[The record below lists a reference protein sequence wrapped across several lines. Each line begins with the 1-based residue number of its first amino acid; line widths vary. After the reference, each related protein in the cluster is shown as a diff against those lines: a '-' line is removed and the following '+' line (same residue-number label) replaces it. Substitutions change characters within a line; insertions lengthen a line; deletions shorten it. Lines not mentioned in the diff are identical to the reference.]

1 MTEEQIGRL
10 FQAFEQADSSTTRKY
25 GGTGLGLAISKQL
38 VGLMGGEIGVTS
50 EPDNG
55 STFRFTARFGRTI
68 AAPRPSLSLEA
79 NLRDRRV
86 LIIDDN
92 PPARSVLSNML
103 GSMSL
108 TADEATSGEE
118 GIKMVNRAVKGGKPY
133 DVVFIDWQM
142 PGLDGI
148 ETGNRIL
155 ALPSLIAQP
164 YLVMVTA
171 YGREEVL
178 RMAENSGF
186 GSILIKPVTSSTLF
200 ETVVAS
206 FGGSIKTFGGERP
219 AVPDLDVTR
228 LRGARVLLVE
238 DNEINREVAL
248 GHLADA
254 ELIVDVAENGAVA
267 VQMVQQNDYDGVLMD
282 VQMPVMD
289 GLEAT
294 RTIRSDPDLQNL
306 PIIAMTA
313 SALASDREACQQAGM
328 NDHVAKP
335 VEPDQLFGALN
346 RWVKRPEGAGN
357 GSAKAQRRSAEDISD
372 RALPEIAG
380 IDTRVGLKRTG
391 GNSKRYERLLRRFAQ
406 QQADVITGIS
416 KALLSGDSVTAERT
430 AHSLKGAAGTLG
442 AVALAELAAK
452 VETALKS
459 GQEPQALIA
468 ALSDSVTSVVDA
480 IEGALPDESATVDTS
495 SDPGNDYAAVGAL
508 LGRLK
513 QLLESDD
520 GEAAD
525 FIVDVEPSLSGI
537 LTAAEVQTLRALVED
552 FDFDASLNCLALIAD
567 RLGLTLQSS

>member
-1 MTEEQIGRL
+1 
-10 FQAFEQADSSTTRKY
+10 
-25 GGTGLGLAISKQL
+25 
-38 VGLMGGEIGVTS
+38 
-50 EPDNG
+50 
-55 STFRFTARFGRTI
+55 
-68 AAPRPSLSLEA
+68 
-79 NLRDRRV
+79 
-86 LIIDDN
+86 
-92 PPARSVLSNML
+92 
-103 GSMSL
+103 MSL
-108 TADEATSGEE
+108 TTDEAASGEE
-118 GIKMVNRAVKGGKPY
+118 GIEMVNSAVKSGKPY

-155 ALPSLIAQP
+155 ALPNLITQP
-164 YLVMVTA
+164 YLVLVTA

-178 RMAENSGF
+178 SMAEKSGF
-186 GSILIKPVTSSTLF
+186 ESILIKPVTSSTLF
-200 ETVVAS
+200 ETMVAS
-206 FGGSIKTFGGERP
+206 FGGSIKTFGEERP
-219 AVPDLDVTR
+219 AGPDLDVAR
-228 LRGARVLLVE
+228 LRGTRVLLVE

-248 GHLADA
+248 GHLSDA

-294 RTIRSDPDLQNL
+294 RMIRSDPGLQNL

-346 RWVKRPEGAGN
+346 RWVKRPEGADN
-357 GSAKAQRRSAEDISD
+357 GPAKASQRYSAEDKSD
-372 RALPEIAG
+372 RVLPEIAG
-380 IDTRVGLKRTG
+380 IDTIVGLKRTG
-391 GNSKRYERLLRRFAQ
+391 GNSKRYERLLRSFAQ

-416 KALLSGDSVTAERT
+416 EALLSGDSVTAERT

-459 GQEPQALIA
+459 GQEPQAFLA
-468 ALSDSVTSVVDA
+468 ALSDSVKSVVDA
-480 IEGALPDESATVDTS
+480 IGGALPDESVAVDTS
-495 SDPGNDYAAVGAL
+495 SDPGKDYATVGTL

-513 QLLESDD
+513 QLLENDD

-525 FIVDVEPSLSGI
+525 FIADAEPSLSGI
-537 LTAAEVQTLRALVED
+537 LTAAEVQTLRKLVED
-552 FDFDASLNCLALIAD
+552 FDFDASLNCLARIAD
-567 RLGLTLQSS
+567 RLGLNLQSS